1 MPNPFDQF
9 DATAAPA
16 SGANPFDQF
25 DSGAPPQQRSVMDKL
40 LGRGGERYQ
49 LWPERLARSIGS
61 NIVESGQ
68 TLGKVAHGELSATD
82 PKAAGAALDIGMMA
96 SPMAPMRSG
105 IMTAAKAAPK
115 LEAPTREAL
124 KEASDTAYKT
134 LDRMDMELQP
144 HVVSR
149 LADEITEKITGR
161 TAAGERVET
170 GLRINPRRAPETF
183 GAIQSLREPPGRT
196 FTFADVE
203 DIRSELGQI
212 ANDKR
217 GTTEALAAGKA
228 REAIDEYLSNVPEFA
243 NLAKQARGNYAAMK
257 RSDLL
262 TKAEERAELGT
273 ATTGS
278 GANIVNQMRQRA
290 KAILL
295 KPADRAKFNAEEQ
308 AALDAI
314 ARGRSAAN
322 IARVISR
329 LGPNHPLSG
338 WLTALASGHGLST
351 LGLGSVADW
360 LSTRL
365 TRGAWT
371 RLEEATR
378 ARSPLAGPAPNVPPP
393 RVTRPPLP
401 SGLTQYG
408 TGVAVAQPDA
418 LAPSDDVLS
427 R

>member
-9 DATAAPA
+9 DTTAPT
-16 SGANPFDQF
+16 GGGNPFDQF

-161 TAAGERVET
+161 TAAGERTET

-212 ANDKR
+212 VNDKR

-262 TKAEERAELGT
+262 TKAEERAELGAT
-273 ATTGS
+273 TTGS
-278 GANIVNQMRQRA
+278 GANINNQIRQRA
-290 KAILL
+290 RAILL
-295 KPADRAKFNAEEQ
+295 KPADRAKFTADEQ
-308 AALDAI
+308 QALDAI
-314 ARGRSAAN
+314 ARGSTAGN
-322 IARVISR
+322 IARLVSK
-329 LGPNHPLSG
+329 LGPQHPVSG
-338 WLTALASGHGLST
+338 WLTAMTSGHGVAT
-351 LGLGSVADW
+351 LGIGAISKWISD
-360 LSTRL
+360 RL

-378 ARSPLAGPAPNVPPP
+378 GRSPLAGTPPPVPPR
-393 RVTRPPLP
+393 RVVTPPM
-401 SGLTQYG
+401 
-408 TGVAVAQPDA
+408 TGAAAPIGAADA